1 MSRSSVKTPSSGV
14 PAQHTVEPL
23 REGSHGLALDG
34 ERFHL
39 IGIGGMGMSALALVL
54 ARSGAVIRGSDQTSG
69 ASTALLEARG
79 VQVCLGHSAENLQPG
94 FDRVVVSA
102 AINGDNPELLHAQRR
117 GCKVYKYAQMLGEL
131 FNRCRGIAISGT
143 HGKSTTSAWL
153 TYVLQQA
160 GVDVDFVIGAS
171 TDQLV
176 RPAGSGPPDYFIA
189 EACEYDRS
197 FLNLR
202 PHIACILNIE
212 PDHLDYY
219 RDEAEIVSAFAEFA
233 AGIEEGGVL
242 VAHGQDANVM
252 QVITQLHPRPR
263 NVTIGLDPSCDVFAD
278 HIVDERG
285 LHRFDVYR
293 SGQRVGSTRIGL
305 PGQHN
310 IFNSLAVYAMATEMG
325 LDSEVVLSK
334 LSTFTGI
341 DRRLMFKGRFD
352 DITVIDDYAHHPT
365 EIRASL
371 EAITQRY
378 TPKRIWSVFQP
389 HQYSRTRFLLDA
401 FAESFKLSHVIIV
414 PEIFGVR
421 DSPESRQAVSAQDL
435 VQRLKA
441 CGSEAIFLDGRSA
454 ICDYLKRHVTAGD
467 LVVTMGAGDV
477 WKVADEYIQRLK
489 LDS

>member
-1 MSRSSVKTPSSGV
+1 
-14 PAQHTVEPL
+14 
-23 REGSHGLALDG
+23 
-34 ERFHL
+34 
-39 IGIGGMGMSALALVL
+39 MSALALVL
-54 ARSGAVIRGSDQTSG
+54 ARGGAVVRGSDQTSG
-69 ASTALLEARG
+69 TNTALLEAQG
-79 VQVCLGHSAENLQPG
+79 VQVCLGHSADNLHPS

-102 AINGDNPELLHAQRR
+102 AINADNPELLHAQRR
-117 GCKVYKYAQMLGEL
+117 GCKVYKYAQMLGEV

-160 GVDVDFVIGAS
+160 RVDVDFVIGAS

-176 RPAGSGPPDYFIA
+176 RPPGAGPPDYFIA

-197 FLNLR
+197 FLSLR
-202 PHIACILNIE
+202 PHIACMLNIE

-305 PGQHN
+305 PATQLRVA
-310 IFNSLAVYAMATEMG
+310 NSLAAADGRLNHPGVLALWQMAERLGMAVILVMHTNKRMTTNAKYKAANSSAWINACRMAWLIAE
-325 LDSEVVLSK
+325 DPN
-334 LSTFTGI
+334 
-341 DRRLMFKGRFD
+341 DPHRRSMTNAKNNLAY
-352 DITVIDDYAHHPT
+352 DITGLSFGFDRATGSLRWDAEPLNMTANQILAEQADRVTAPQLREAVEFLQATLADGPMAPK
-365 EIRASL
+365 EIKERAGQEGIS
-371 EAITQRY
+371 EITLNRAKK
-378 TPKRIWSVFQP
+378 PAGVESVKDA
-389 HQYSRTRFLLDA
+389 YSGGWHWR
-401 FAESFKLSHVIIV
+401 IV
-414 PEIFGVR
+414 PR
-421 DSPESRQAVSAQDL
+421 
-435 VQRLKA
+435 
-441 CGSEAIFLDGRSA
+441 
-454 ICDYLKRHVTAGD
+454 
-467 LVVTMGAGDV
+467 
-477 WKVADEYIQRLK
+477 
-489 LDS
+489 

>member
-14 PAQHTVEPL
+14 AAQHTVEVLPE
-23 REGSHGLALDG
+23 RSHGLPLNG

-54 ARSGAVIRGSDQTSG
+54 ARSGAVVRGSDQTSG
-69 ASTALLEARG
+69 TSTALLEAQG
-79 VQVCLGHSAENLQPG
+79 VHVSLGHRAENLHPN

-102 AINGDNPELLHAQRR
+102 AINADNPELLHAQRR
-117 GCKVYKYAQMLGEL
+117 GCKVTKYAEMLGEL

-160 GVDVDFVIGAS
+160 RVDVDFVIGAS
-171 TDQLV
+171 TDQLI
-176 RPAGSGPPDYFIA
+176 RPAGAGSSGYFVA

-197 FLNLR
+197 FLHLR
-202 PHIACILNIE
+202 PHIACMLNIE
-212 PDHLDYY
+212 SDHLDYY
-219 RDEAEIVSAFAEFA
+219 RDEAEIVSAFTEFA

-242 VAHGQDANVM
+242 VANGQDGNVM
-252 QVITQLHPRPR
+252 QVITQLHSRVR
-263 NVTIGLDPSCDVFAD
+263 SVTIGLDPACDVFAD
-278 HIVDERG
+278 HIVDEGG

-293 SGQRVGSTRIGL
+293 NRQKVGSTRIAL

-310 IFNSLAVYAMATEMG
+310 ILNSLAVYAMATEMG
-325 LDSEVVLSK
+325 VDSAVVLSK

-341 DRRLMFKGRFD
+341 DRRLMLKGRFN

-371 EAITQRY
+371 AAISQRY

-389 HQYSRTRFLLDA
+389 HQYSRTRFLLDD
-401 FAESFKLSHVIIV
+401 FAESFKLSHVTIV

-421 DSPESRQAVSAQDL
+421 DSQESRQAISAQVL
-435 VQRLKA
+435 VQRLEA
-441 CGSEAIFLDGRSA
+441 CGSEAIFLDGCSA
-454 ICDYLKRHVTAGD
+454 ICDYLESHVSAGD